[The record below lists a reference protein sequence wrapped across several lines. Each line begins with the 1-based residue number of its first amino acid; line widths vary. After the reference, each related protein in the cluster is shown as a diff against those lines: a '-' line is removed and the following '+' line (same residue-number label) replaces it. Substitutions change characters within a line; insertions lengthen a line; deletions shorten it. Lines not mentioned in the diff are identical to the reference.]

1 MEQFLDDVG
10 QFLVVLAG
18 RALVVVLVS
27 LALVGIYLVVVRVIR
42 YLARRAAA
50 VPLPGGAVGAPEDQV
65 IREAVRS
72 RRLDTFVLVAT
83 RLAKA
88 ALVTL
93 IGIMAVTTLAPELLN
108 GFGALGVALGAAV
121 GAALGFGA
129 QQLVRDYLSGILILG
144 ENPFSVGDIVAI
156 AGIRGTVEEV
166 GLRRTVVRDTDG
178 VVHSVPN
185 GEILVASNF
194 TRTFARVNER
204 FAVAA
209 GTDITRATAVLGEA
223 CVAFADADEWS
234 DRFIEPPRVVR
245 VDAAAVGEVG
255 IPILV
260 SATVRPGDRLEIA
273 GELRRRAL
281 DALLANAIDLA
292 AGQTFVVS
300 RGPRADTGPAAD
312 AERGAEYT

>member
-1 MEQFLDDVG
+1 MEEILNTLQ
-10 QFLVVLAG
+10 QFLVEMAG
-18 RALVVVLVS
+18 RVLVVILVT
-27 LALVGIYLVVVRVIR
+27 LVLVGIYLVVVRVIR
-42 YLARRAAA
+42 HLAQRAAT
-50 VPLPGGAVGAPEDQV
+50 VPLPGGRDESSEDAA
-65 IREAVRS
+65 IRDAIRR
-72 RRLDTFVLVAT
+72 RRLDTLVLVAT
-83 RLAKA
+83 RLARA
-88 ALVTL
+88 TLVVLIALT
-93 IGIMAVTTLAPELLN
+93 AVTTLAPEVISGL
-108 GFGALGVALGAAV
+108 GALGVALGAAV

-129 QQLVRDYLSGILILG
+129 QQLVRDYLNGILILG
-144 ENPFSVGDIVAI
+144 ENPFSVGDVVAI

-166 GLRRTVVRDTDG
+166 GLRRTIVRDADG

-194 TRTFARVNER
+194 TRTYARLNER

-223 CVAFADADEWS
+223 CAAFADADGWS

-273 GELRRRAL
+273 GELRHRAL
-281 DALLANAIDLA
+281 DALLANGIDLA
-292 AGQTFVVS
+292 AGRTLILS
-300 RGPRADTGPAAD
+300 REPRADAGPGAD
-312 AERGAEYT
+312 AEGGADYT

>member
-1 MEQFLDDVG
+1 MEEFLEGVS
-10 QFLVVLAG
+10 QFLVVFAG
-18 RALVVVLVS
+18 RALVVVLVT
-27 LALVGIYLVVVRVIR
+27 LVLVGIYLVVVRVIR
-42 YLARRAAA
+42 HLARRAAA
-50 VPLPGGAVGAPEDQV
+50 VPLPGDHDGAPEEQV

-93 IGIMAVTTLAPELLN
+93 VGIIAVTTLAPELLN

-129 QQLVRDYLSGILILG
+129 QQLVRDYLNGILILG

-166 GLRRTVVRDTDG
+166 GLRRTIVRDTDG

-223 CVAFADADEWS
+223 CAAFADADEWS
-234 DRFIEPPRVVR
+234 DRFVEPPRVVR

-292 AGQTFVVS
+292 AGQTIIVS
-300 RGPRADTGPAAD
+300 RAPRADTGPAVD
-312 AERGAEYT
+312 AEVGAEYT